1 MNTAE
6 ILDMAAV
13 SEARAMFKAKFPTMC
28 GYYLE
33 DAEGYVNAIGSAIA
47 SGDVTAIVSPAHT
60 LKSSSRQM
68 GAALVSGIA
77 KEIEAAA
84 REATNG
90 MPWFSEQLARLEEAF
105 SQTRVAFPTE

>member
-6 ILDMAAV
+6 ILDLMAV
-13 SEARAMFKAKFPTMC
+13 EEARSTFKAKFPTMC

-33 DAEGYVNAIGSAIA
+33 DAEGYVNAISSAIKA
-47 SGDVTAIVSPAHT
+47 GDVSAVVSPAHT

-68 GAALVSGIA
+68 GAALVSSIA

-84 REATNG
+84 REATNA
-90 MPWFSEQLARLEEAF
+90 MPWFSDQLARLEDAF